1 MSNHILWLNSKNQE
15 LWSHLEGG
23 ITDNLGPKLDFLGEG
38 AWILSVSIS
47 ESESSAVRI
56 GSITTSEK

>member
-1 MSNHILWLNSKNQE
+1 MLNSKNQE

-56 GSITTSEK
+56 GSITTSGK